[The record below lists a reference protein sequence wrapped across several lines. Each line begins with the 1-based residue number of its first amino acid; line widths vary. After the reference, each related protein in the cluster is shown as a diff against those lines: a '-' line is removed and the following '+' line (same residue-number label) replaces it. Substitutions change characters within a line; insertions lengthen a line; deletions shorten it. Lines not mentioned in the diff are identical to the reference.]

1 MHYDHPTDAPNNIAC
16 LRRTP
21 RWDNSSNQV
30 GFARRS
36 RTALRAS
43 LILFSLGQMNPWTAN
58 DRRSRAVLLLLSWT
72 CALSPFIVLFVV
84 ATAAVHQPAGTKG
97 ALGPLADAHRAMMRP
112 ILDVAWSLSMM
123 FAAYLAGPLWV
134 LLLCIR
140 RCRLSWKTHSLQGMT
155 LGLGWLLIWAL
166 LVEWHWLNRIQ

>member
-1 MHYDHPTDAPNNIAC
+1 M
-16 LRRTP
+16 
-21 RWDNSSNQV
+21 NS
-30 GFARRS
+30 
-36 RTALRAS
+36 
-43 LILFSLGQMNPWTAN
+43 WTAS

-72 CALSPFIVLFVV
+72 CALSPFVVLFVV
-84 ATAAVHQPAGTKG
+84 ATAAVHQPAGSKG

-155 LGLGWLLIWAL
+155 LGLGWLLIWVL
-166 LVEWHWLNRIQ
+166 LVQWGWLNRIQ